1 MEVRNLK
8 ITFSKSGTSSGISG
22 KLSIPK
28 SWLDKLE
35 ITQDDRNVKITLDDK
50 KIIIE
55 KEINNMENLKNEV
68 LNKEVSLLD
77 LDNLVQRE
85 LNTKDS
91 LFDNVN
97 LALEN
102 DSWTYNNRINVIWEL
117 IEQNEDI
124 FKTIVKVIEIE
135 EI

>member
-8 ITFSKSGTSSGISG
+8 ITFSKSGTSTGISG

-55 KEINNMENLKNEV
+55 KENDKNE
-68 LNKEVSLLD
+68 
-77 LDNLVQRE
+77 
-85 LNTKDS
+85 
-91 LFDNVN
+91 
-97 LALEN
+97 
-102 DSWTYNNRINVIWEL
+102 
-117 IEQNEDI
+117 
-124 FKTIVKVIEIE
+124 
-135 EI
+135 